1 MGPTAHQRER
11 LDRGDMTPV
20 EIAKELVRCANNP
33 NAEWAWLCAVQTEA
47 VASHF
52 RNSGA
57 LHHAMSQHGGD
68 TVITR
73 DAADSITLVGV
84 QLKSLVSTDFKF
96 V

>member
-1 MGPTAHQRER
+1 MTRVDCLHQIVDNFVATGPTH
-11 LDRGDMTPV
+11 DT
-20 EIAKELVRCANNP
+20 IAFAAN
-33 NAEWAWLCAVQTEA
+33 V
-47 VASHF
+47 F